1 MRGGTYGSTGGNF
14 ATSRTVRIIVV
25 MMAMAALLFLFTGGG
40 AKTGFV
46 SSVCPKTGRRY
57 GVMLDAGSTGSRIHA
72 YEFDYHPTGSVELLD
87 ELFVETKPGLS
98 SFKADPKAAAE
109 SLRPLLD
116 AAVKKIP
123 TEAMRCTPVELKAT
137 AGLRLIGAEQ
147 SEAILEAVRSL
158 FKEYPFAIGGVEAAI
173 VMDGKDEG
181 PYAWM
186 TVNFLLET
194 LNAKATKRPA
204 AIIDMG
210 GASTQIVFKPDD
222 DGLMKKVDAD
232 KIFVVS
238 TEGYDAKIYTH
249 SHLGYGLKQA
259 GKRMMATAKDSGKQ
273 RAFACFPAGTT
284 ETIDGVEAANDEG
297 KQSFADCLAIADKI
311 LNKNMP
317 CKSSC
322 SFNGVPQPQLTSA
335 FTGELYV
342 FSYYYDRMSAFLGED
357 GVSSVGAL
365 RKMAEGV
372 CAGTE
377 EPYATHN
384 KGTMCMDLTYLYALL
399 RTGYDLPEST
409 ALFVK
414 KKIKGIETAW
424 TLGAM
429 MVAMKPKA

>member
-1 MRGGTYGSTGGNF
+1 MRGNTYGSTGGSF
-14 ATSRTVRIIVV
+14 AASRAVRTIVV
-25 MMAMAALLFLFTGGG
+25 LLAVGALVFLFMGGG
-40 AKTGFV
+40 SKTGFV
-46 SSVCPKTGRRY
+46 SSACPRSGRRY
-57 GVMLDAGSTGSRIHA
+57 GVMLDAGSTGSRVHA

-123 TEAMRCTPVELKAT
+123 TEALRCTPVELKAT
-137 AGLRLIGAEQ
+137 AGLRLIGAEHA
-147 SEAILEAVRSL
+147 EAILEAVRAL
-158 FKEYPFAIGGVEAAI
+158 FKEYPFAIGGPNAAI

-194 LNAKATKRPA
+194 LNAKAKKRPA

-222 DGLMKKVDAD
+222 DALMKSVEPD
-232 KIFVVS
+232 KTFIVS

-259 GKRMMATAKDSGKQ
+259 GKRMMSVAKQ
-273 RAFACFPAGTT
+273 RAFACLPVGTT
-284 ETIDGVEAANDEG
+284 ETIDGVEAANDEV
-297 KQSFADCLAIADKI
+297 KQSFPDCLAIADKI
-311 LNKNMP
+311 LNKHLP
-317 CKSSC
+317 CPKSC

-335 FTGELYV
+335 FSGELYV

-372 CAGTE
+372 CGNE
-377 EPYATHN
+377 GEYASHN
-384 KGTMCMDLTYLYALL
+384 KGTMCMDLTYLYSLL

-409 ALFVK
+409 TLYVK